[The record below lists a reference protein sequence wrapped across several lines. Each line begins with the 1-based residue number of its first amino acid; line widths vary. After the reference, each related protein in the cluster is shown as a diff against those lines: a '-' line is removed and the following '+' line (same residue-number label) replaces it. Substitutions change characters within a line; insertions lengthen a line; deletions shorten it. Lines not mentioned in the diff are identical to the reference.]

1 MCGCSEITPAVLIDI
16 LLGRE
21 PEVTAKDKVS
31 SESALV
37 AATVNVLVPLSIS
50 WIIPNEPAAV
60 VKAGVG
66 AKSKA
71 CDKSADTSPELVV
84 TLILYLSFAPE
95 LATNAVEG
103 KNVKDVALTK
113 VVVHGNVEP
122 LVPTQVT
129 VAPAA
134 NPVPVTVI
142 VSLVA
147 SKLDG
152 ETALTVGGESMAFQ
166 TLPV

>member
-1 MCGCSEITPAVLIDI
+1 VGVPEITPEVLIDI

-37 AATVNVLVPLSIS
+37 AAVVNVLVPLSIS
-50 WIIPNEPAAV
+50 WIIPNEPAAL

-71 CDKSADTSPELVV
+71 CDKSADTSPEAVV
-84 TLILYLSFAPE
+84 TLILYLSFAPA
-95 LATNAVEG
+95 LATNALDG
-103 KNVKDVALTK
+103 TNVKDVALTK
-113 VVVHGNVEP
+113 VVVHGNKAP

-129 VAPAA
+129 DTPAEKL
-134 NPVPVTVI
+134 VPVTVI
-142 VSLVA
+142 VSLMA
-147 SKLDG
+147 SKLVG
-152 ETALTVGGESMAFQ
+152 AAALTVGGVSTTFQ
-166 TLPV
+166 ADPV